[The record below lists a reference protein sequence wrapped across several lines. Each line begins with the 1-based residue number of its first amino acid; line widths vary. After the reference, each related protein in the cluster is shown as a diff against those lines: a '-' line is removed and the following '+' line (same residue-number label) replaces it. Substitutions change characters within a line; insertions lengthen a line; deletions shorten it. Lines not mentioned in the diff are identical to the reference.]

1 MAGAKI
7 EVVAHINKIESH
19 ALCTNCHG
27 LALPLVVGETIK
39 AIKIMRGIL
48 EAAFKLNRLIKYSI
62 G

>member
-1 MAGAKI
+1 MVGAKT

-19 ALCTNCHG
+19 AHCTHCHG
-27 LALPLVVGETIK
+27 LALPLVIGETIK

-48 EAAFKLNRLIKYSI
+48 EAAFKLNRLIKYCI

>member
-1 MAGAKI
+1 MVGAKT
-7 EVVAHINKIESH
+7 EVVAHISKIESH
-19 ALCTNCHG
+19 AHCTHCHG

-39 AIKIMRGIL
+39 AIKTMRGIL

>member
-1 MAGAKI
+1 MVGAKT

-19 ALCTNCHG
+19 AHCTHCHG

-48 EAAFKLNRLIKYSI
+48 EAVFKLNRLIKYSI

>member
-1 MAGAKI
+1 MVGAKT

-19 ALCTNCHG
+19 THCTHCHG

>member
-1 MAGAKI
+1 MVGAKT

-19 ALCTNCHG
+19 AHCTHCHG

-48 EAAFKLNRLIKYSI
+48 EAAFKLNRLIKYCI

>member
-1 MAGAKI
+1 MVGAKT
-7 EVVAHINKIESH
+7 EVVAYISKIESH
-19 ALCTNCHG
+19 AHCSHCHG

-48 EAAFKLNRLIKYSI
+48 EAAFKLNRLIKYSV

>member
-1 MAGAKI
+1 MVGAKT

-19 ALCTNCHG
+19 AHCTHCHG
-27 LALPLVVGETIK
+27 LALPLVIGETIK

>member
-1 MAGAKI
+1 MVGAKT
-7 EVVAHINKIESH
+7 EVVAHINKIESDAH
-19 ALCTNCHG
+19 CTHCHG

-48 EAAFKLNRLIKYSI
+48 EAAFKLNRLIKYCI

>member
-1 MAGAKI
+1 MVGAKT
-7 EVVAHINKIESH
+7 EVVAHINKLESH
-19 ALCTNCHG
+19 AHCTHCHG

-48 EAAFKLNRLIKYSI
+48 EAAFKLNRLIKYCI

>member
-1 MAGAKI
+1 MVGAKT

-19 ALCTNCHG
+19 AHCTHCHG

-39 AIKIMRGIL
+39 AIKLVRGTL
-48 EAAFKLNRLIKYSI
+48 DVAF

>member
-1 MAGAKI
+1 MVGAKT

-19 ALCTNCHG
+19 AHCTHCHG

-48 EAAFKLNRLIKYSI
+48 EAAFKLN
-62 G
+62 